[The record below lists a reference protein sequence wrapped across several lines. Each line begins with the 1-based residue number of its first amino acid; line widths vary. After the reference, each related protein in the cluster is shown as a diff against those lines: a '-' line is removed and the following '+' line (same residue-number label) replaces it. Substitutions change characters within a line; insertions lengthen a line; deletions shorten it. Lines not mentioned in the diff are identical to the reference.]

1 MYSFIPSWYGDRGE
15 WQGSILPWH
24 EAGCSYEFDD
34 TVNHLRMFRDAGEET
49 EILCLGWSPRLR
61 RFLHRQSLERIACWS
76 VFDELQGIT
85 LQKPAV
91 FSYLELPWPEN
102 VEWVYMPTHLAAYC
116 GNQHYADVE
125 FAGDGTLCWVDYY
138 ADGYPARRD
147 IYDDRGFCSSSVFYQ
162 RGKLLRQEY
171 YDQDGRLRFTWEHGS
186 GEDGPNLVIAK
197 CHAVEKTGAYETA
210 ANEAVVNGTGFI
222 QIAKDAEADFAKSVY
237 SSMEELIGERLIRYL
252 SASPDR
258 EAIVIAA
265 NTRHD
270 SLVRG
275 ALESLPKQRIVM
287 SFFEDRFDLQDE
299 KAVLEDTQNASL
311 IVTDTE
317 HAARQI
323 REAGVQDIPI
333 CDISPFDVRLPLG
346 KSQQIREL
354 KIFMPLDGL
363 EGVLLEKA
371 LQQLFAYMR
380 TNQDAVLLAGTR
392 ASTYSEQERLQEKLN
407 EVLLSM
413 SEPGLQGIS
422 LSERQAQDPGIPPS
436 KQQAQGAVDSSLE
449 QYAPRMDVPPATEQT
464 REQEGGGG
472 GEIAARIRV
481 TPYHSETDLIRILR
495 DARLI
500 LDVRDQ
506 PELYLQIAGISAG
519 IPQVNYRFTRYVKH
533 KKDGYIIQNINYIT
547 GALEYYLDSLSGWN
561 EALVYCVQ
569 EVSEYTGGTLVQRWK
584 RMLDEAAQG

>member
-1 MYSFIPSWYGDRGE
+1 MYSFIPSWYGDRGD

-24 EAGCSYEFDD
+24 ETGHSYEFDD

-61 RFLHRQSLERIACWS
+61 RFLHRQSLDRISCWS

-91 FSYLELPWPEN
+91 FSYLELPWPEDT
-102 VEWVYMPTHLAAYC
+102 EWVYMPMHLAAYL

-138 ADGYPARRD
+138 ANGSLARRD
-147 IYDDRGFCSSSVFYQ
+147 VYDDRGFCSSSLFY
-162 RGKLLRQEY
+162 RNAELLRQEY
-171 YDQDGRLRFTWEHGS
+171 YDQNGSLRFTQET
-186 GEDGPNLVIAK
+186 VI
-197 CHAVEKTGAYETA
+197 
-210 ANEAVVNGTGFI
+210 NGTGVI
-222 QIAKDAEADFAKSVY
+222 RIGKDAEADFAKPVY
-237 SSMEELIGERLIRYL
+237 SSLEELIEERLTWYL
-252 SASPDR
+252 SVHSDR
-258 EAIVIAA
+258 EAVVIAA

-270 SLVRG
+270 ALIRQ
-275 ALESLPKQRIVM
+275 ALELLPGQRVVM
-287 SFFEDRFDLQDE
+287 SFFEDRFDLQDRE
-299 KAVLEDTQNASL
+299 TLLKDTHNASL
-311 IVTDTE
+311 LVTDTE

-323 REAGVQDIPI
+323 REAGVQEIPI

-363 EGVLLEKA
+363 EGALLENA
-371 LQQLFAYMR
+371 LQQVFAYMQ
-380 TNQDAVLLAGTR
+380 TNPDVVLLAGTR
-392 ASTYSEQERLQEKLN
+392 ASSVFEQERLQEKLD
-407 EVLLSM
+407 EILLTT
-413 SEPGLQGIS
+413 GAT
-422 LSERQAQDPGIPPS
+422 RQHVSAS
-436 KQQAQGAVDSSLE
+436 A
-449 QYAPRMDVPPATEQT
+449 EQT
-464 REQEGGGG
+464 REQEDRTRDL
-472 GEIAARIRV
+472 AARIRV

-495 DARLI
+495 DARVI

-519 IPQVNYRFTRYVKH
+519 IPQINYRFTRYVKH

-569 EVSEYTGGTLVQRWK
+569 EVSQYTGGTLVKRWK
-584 RMLDEAAQG
+584 EMLD

>member
-1 MYSFIPSWYGDRGE
+1 MYSFIPSWYGDRGD

-24 EAGCSYEFDD
+24 ETGHSYEFDD

-61 RFLHRQSLERIACWS
+61 RFLHRQSLDRISCWS

-91 FSYLELPWPEN
+91 FSYLELPWPEDT
-102 VEWVYMPTHLAAYC
+102 EWVYMPMHLAAYL

-138 ADGYPARRD
+138 ANGSLARRD
-147 IYDDRGFCSSSVFYQ
+147 VYDDRGFCSSSLFY
-162 RGKLLRQEY
+162 RNAELLRQEY
-171 YDQDGRLRFTWEHGS
+171 YDQNGSLRFTQET
-186 GEDGPNLVIAK
+186 VI
-197 CHAVEKTGAYETA
+197 
-210 ANEAVVNGTGFI
+210 NGTGVI
-222 QIAKDAEADFAKSVY
+222 RIAKDAEADFAKPVY
-237 SSMEELIGERLIRYL
+237 SSLEELIEERLTWYL
-252 SASPDR
+252 SVHSDR
-258 EAIVIAA
+258 EAVVIAA

-270 SLVRG
+270 ALIRQ
-275 ALESLPKQRIVM
+275 ALEALPEQRVVM
-287 SFFEDRFDLQDE
+287 SFFEDRFDLQDHE
-299 KAVLEDTQNASL
+299 TLLKDTQNASL
-311 IVTDTE
+311 LVTDTE

-363 EGVLLEKA
+363 EGTLLEKA
-371 LQQLFAYMR
+371 LQQVFAYMQ
-380 TNQDAVLLAGTR
+380 TNPDVVLLAGTR
-392 ASTYSEQERLQEKLN
+392 VSSVSEQERLQEKLD
-407 EVLLSM
+407 EI
-413 SEPGLQGIS
+413 LQN
-422 LSERQAQDPGIPPS
+422 
-436 KQQAQGAVDSSLE
+436 
-449 QYAPRMDVPPATEQT
+449 
-464 REQEGGGG
+464 REQEEGRSGSNL
-472 GEIAARIRV
+472 AARIRV

-495 DARLI
+495 DARVI

-519 IPQVNYRFTRYVKH
+519 IPQINYRFTRYVKH
-533 KKDGYIIQNINYIT
+533 KKDGYIIQNINYIA

-569 EVSEYTGGTLVQRWK
+569 EVSQYTGGTLVKRWK
-584 RMLDEAAQG
+584 EMLD

>member
-1 MYSFIPSWYGDRGE
+1 MYSFIPSWYGDMGD

-24 EAGCSYEFDD
+24 EAGRSYEFDD

-61 RFLHRQSLERIACWS
+61 RFLHRQSLDRIACWS

-91 FSYLELPWPEN
+91 FSYLELPWPED
-102 VEWVYMPTHLAAYC
+102 VEWVYMPTHLAAYL

-138 ADGYPARRD
+138 ANGYPVRRD

-162 RGKLLRQEY
+162 RGRLLRQEY
-171 YDQDGRLRFTWEHGS
+171 YDQNGRLRLTWEHGS
-186 GEDGPNLVIAK
+186 GEDGSILVIAK
-197 CHAVEKTGAYETA
+197 RHAAEMETA
-210 ANEAVVNGTGFI
+210 ANEVDVDSTGRI
-222 QIAKDAEADFAKSVY
+222 WIAKDAAADFAKSVY
-237 SSMEELIGERLIRYL
+237 SSIEELIGERLTRYL
-252 SASPDR
+252 SVHPNR

-265 NTRHD
+265 NTQHD
-270 SLVRG
+270 SLIRS
-275 ALESLPKQRIVM
+275 ALESLPEQRIVM

-299 KAVLEDTQNASL
+299 EALLEDTQNASL

-317 HAARQI
+317 HTARQI

-371 LQQLFAYMR
+371 LQQVFVYMQR
-380 TNQDAVLLAGTR
+380 NRDVVLLAGTR
-392 ASTYSEQERLQEKLN
+392 ASSYSEQERLQEKLN
-407 EVLLSM
+407 EVLLPV
-413 SEPGLQGIS
+413 SESGLQGIS
-422 LSERQAQDPGIPPS
+422 LSERQAQEYGIAPS
-436 KQQAQGAVDSSLE
+436 ERQAQGQESL
-449 QYAPRMDVPPATEQT
+449 A
-464 REQEGGGG
+464 G
-472 GEIAARIRV
+472 GEIAARIQV

-584 RMLDEAAQG
+584 RMLGEAAQG

>member
-1 MYSFIPSWYGDRGE
+1 MYSFIPSWYGDGGD
-15 WQGSILPWH
+15 WQGSILPWY
-24 EAGCSYEFDD
+24 EAGRSYEFDD

-61 RFLHRQSLERIACWS
+61 RFLHRQSLDRIACWS

-91 FSYLELPWPEN
+91 FSYLELPWPED

-125 FAGDGTLCWVDYY
+125 FAGDGTLCWVDFY
-138 ADGYPARRD
+138 ADGYPVRRD
-147 IYDDRGFCSSSVFYQ
+147 IYDDRGFCSASVFYQ

-186 GEDGPNLVIAK
+186 GEEGPNLVIAK
-197 CHAVEKTGAYETA
+197 RHAGEKAGAYETA

-222 QIAKDAEADFAKSVY
+222 QIAKDAAADFARPVY
-237 SSMEELIGERLIRYL
+237 SSMEELIGERLTHYL
-252 SASPDR
+252 AAHPNR

-275 ALESLPKQRIVM
+275 TLESLPQQRIVM

-299 KAVLEDTQNASL
+299 KALLEDTQNASL

-371 LQQLFAYMR
+371 LQQVFAYMR
-380 TNQDAVLLAGTR
+380 TNQDVVLLAGTR
-392 ASTYSEQERLQEKLN
+392 ASTYSEQEQLNEKLN
-407 EVLLSM
+407 EILLSA
-413 SEPGLQGIS
+413 G
-422 LSERQAQDPGIPPS
+422 
-436 KQQAQGAVDSSLE
+436 
-449 QYAPRMDVPPATEQT
+449 
-464 REQEGGGG
+464 
-472 GEIAARIRV
+472 AAREHISHPEKQTHELDEGRIPDDVATRIQV

-519 IPQVNYRFTRYVKH
+519 IPQVNYRYTRYVKH

>member
-1 MYSFIPSWYGDRGE
+1 MYSFIPSWYGDRGD
-15 WQGSILPWH
+15 WQGCILPWH
-24 EAGCSYEFDD
+24 EAGHSYEFDD

-49 EILCLGWSPRLR
+49 EVLCLGWSPRLR
-61 RFLHRQSLERIACWS
+61 RFLHRQSLDRISCWS

-91 FSYLELPWPEN
+91 FSYLELPWPEDT
-102 VEWVYMPTHLAAYC
+102 EWVYMPTHLAAYL

-138 ADGYPARRD
+138 ADGSLARRD
-147 IYDDRGFCSSSVFYQ
+147 VYDDRGFCSSSIFY
-162 RGKLLRQEY
+162 RKGELLRQEY
-171 YDQDGRLRFTWEHGS
+171 YDQNGRLRFTQETVINGA
-186 GEDGPNLVIAK
+186 GVIRIAK
-197 CHAVEKTGAYETA
+197 G
-210 ANEAVVNGTGFI
+210 
-222 QIAKDAEADFAKSVY
+222 AEADFAQSVY
-237 SSMEELIGERLIRYL
+237 DSIEELIGDRLTRYL
-252 SASPDR
+252 AGHPDR
-258 EAIVIAA
+258 EAVVIAA
-265 NTRHD
+265 NTRHNA
-270 SLVRG
+270 LIRQ
-275 ALESLPKQRIVM
+275 ALETLPKQRVVM
-287 SFFEDRFDLQDE
+287 SFFEERFDLQDRE
-299 KAVLEDTQNASL
+299 TLLHDTHNASL

-363 EGVLLEKA
+363 EDTLLEKA
-371 LQQLFAYMR
+371 LQQVFAYMQ
-380 TNQDAVLLAGTR
+380 TNPDVVLLAGTR
-392 ASTYSEQERLQEKLN
+392 GSSVSEQERLREKLN
-407 EVLLSM
+407 EILLSAGATRQHISNLEKPAQVM
-413 SEPGLQGIS
+413 GGASLEQQTQGRIS
-422 LSERQAQDPGIPPS
+422 LSSEQPVPRP
-436 KQQAQGAVDSSLE
+436 AVSAS
-449 QYAPRMDVPPATEQT
+449 AEQT
-464 REQEGGGG
+464 RELEDRTSDLS
-472 GEIAARIRV
+472 ARIRV

-495 DARLI
+495 DARVI

-519 IPQVNYRFTRYVKH
+519 IPQINYRFTRYVKH

-569 EVSEYTGGTLVQRWK
+569 EVSQYTGGTLVKRWK
-584 RMLDEAAQG
+584 EMLA